1 MEMVQYTV
9 RPGNT
14 LFGIA
19 QFFQT
24 TVNDILKYNN
34 IQTPDAIFVGQV
46 LTVPAGSAETQYHVA
61 RPGDSLWIIAQMHGT
76 TVDNLTRLN
85 GLSNPNVIYPG
96 QIIKGKIT
104 KEDSFLFRKAVLL
117 KFHLIISCVF

>member
-34 IQTPDAIFVGQV
+34 IQTPDAILVGQV

-76 TVDNLTRLN
+76 TVENLSRLN

-96 QIIKGKIT
+96 QIINV
-104 KEDSFLFRKAVLL
+104 R
-117 KFHLIISCVF
+117 

>member
-34 IQTPDAIFVGQV
+34 IQTPDAIFVGQ
-46 LTVPAGSAETQYHVA
+46 
-61 RPGDSLWIIAQMHGT
+61 
-76 TVDNLTRLN
+76 
-85 GLSNPNVIYPG
+85 
-96 QIIKGKIT
+96 
-104 KEDSFLFRKAVLL
+104 FLRFPPVVRKRSIMLPVRA
-117 KFHLIISCVF
+117 IRCG

>member
-46 LTVPAGSAETQYHVA
+46 LTVPPV
-61 RPGDSLWIIAQMHGT
+61 
-76 TVDNLTRLN
+76 V
-85 GLSNPNVIYPG
+85 
-96 QIIKGKIT
+96 
-104 KEDSFLFRKAVLL
+104 RKRSIMLPVRA
-117 KFHLIISCVF
+117 IRCG

>member
-1 MEMVQYTV
+1 MDIVYYTV

-34 IQTPDAIFVGQV
+34 ISDASTIFAGET
-46 LTVPAGSAETQYHVA
+46 LAIPAGTSQPPRTHIV
-61 RPGDSLWIIAQMHGT
+61 RPGESLWYISKLYNI
-76 TVDNLTRLN
+76 TVDDLLKKNTI
-85 GLSNPNVIYPG
+85 GNPNILYPG
-96 QIIKGKIT
+96 QI
-104 KEDSFLFRKAVLL
+104 LNV
-117 KFHLIISCVF
+117 